1 MEQGGNMASA
11 FVLIATK
18 YGMAE
23 DVANKLMKMQNVRN
37 IETVQGEYD
46 IVAEIN
52 AKNESKLENVM
63 HENIRRLKNVQ
74 LISPLLVKHQD

>member
-1 MEQGGNMASA
+1 MASA
-11 FVLIATK
+11 FVLILTK